1 MAKRSKQSRDSIWRR
16 WARRLSGEPAPAER
30 EPRRAAGRS
39 GAPRKPTTEKSARK
53 TATVP
58 DAASELAAF
67 EKELRTIAAAQA
79 SVQAG
84 RLQLLNIGHVAAHF
98 GAKWP
103 KVVDRVHGI
112 IERAL
117 RNRLGARDIFR
128 RHRELFYVVV
138 FADIGGAEARA
149 RMALVS
155 DEINAMLFGDE
166 DDLAPLELRSAVFD
180 VDGKLMLE
188 AYSATDAIGAYADEQ
203 AAETGMPDTA
213 PGERE
218 VSAPDDDSAAPPP
231 VAALAENADEDAKLR
246 EVKRAHEMIQA
257 RLQHIQTDSTDDQN
271 REVEYRMLHDLEDEL
286 LRLHD
291 RLAQRVPL
299 VEREAPKMLK
309 TGAGAAVDEESTY
322 PRPATLLLM
331 EAENAFMANDH
342 DRRHFISDEH
352 DLSLRFSYRPVW
364 YVDARVIGTYF
375 VTAHF
380 QEDGVDKT
388 AERAF
393 RKKLSDDVNALID
406 RCLLRRA
413 LLDIAATD
421 RSATSIVAVP
431 VHYATLRHVSHR
443 RTFQYLLHSIPNW
456 CREHLAWEIL
466 DAPLDALRTQI
477 DEATSVLRPFG
488 RTVMWRTPLR
498 GAKLPNLATTS
509 VNSASIHLNDSSHVE
524 AQIFEEMNV
533 WCAAAEEARLKT
545 YVRGADTRSLAVAA
559 VSAGFDRIA
568 GDAVGERIDTFKG
581 VMSFS
586 TEQMYMSMVSEA
598 FDRQ

>member
-1 MAKRSKQSRDSIWRR
+1 MPKETDKDQDSIWRR
-16 WARRLSGEPAPAER
+16 WARRLGGGTAPAVQES
-30 EPRRAAGRS
+30 RRRTGQAAAS
-39 GAPRKPTTEKSARK
+39 VSPAIANPAKK
-53 TATVP
+53 TATAYDP
-58 DAASELAAF
+58 AAELAAF
-67 EKELRTIAAAQA
+67 EKELRKIAAAQA
-79 SVQAG
+79 SVRAG
-84 RLQLLNIGHVAAHF
+84 RLQMLNVGHVAAHF
-98 GAKWP
+98 GPKWS

-117 RNRLGARDIFR
+117 RNRLGPRDIFR

-138 FADIGGAEARA
+138 FADIGGSEARA

-155 DEINAMLFGDE
+155 DEINAALFGDE
-166 DDLAPLELRSAVFD
+166 EDLAPLELRSAVFD
-180 VDGKLMLE
+180 VDGKLVLE
-188 AYSATDAIGAYADEQ
+188 AYSAADAIGEYADEQ
-203 AAETGMPDTA
+203 AAETEAPDPT
-213 PGERE
+213 PDERE
-218 VSAPDDDSAAPPP
+218 DLSLDGGNAANPPVSA
-231 VAALAENADEDAKLR
+231 LAGNAHDDAKLR
-246 EVKRAHEMIQA
+246 EVKRAHEMIRA
-257 RLQHIQTDSTDDQN
+257 RLQHLQTTPSGDQN
-271 REVEYRMLHDLEDEL
+271 QEVEYRMLHDLEDEL
-286 LRLHD
+286 LRLHS

-299 VEREAPKMLK
+299 VEREMPKTLK
-309 TGAGAAVDEESTY
+309 TDAGTKVDEESIY

-331 EAENAFMANDH
+331 EAENAFMANDY
-342 DRRHFISDEH
+342 DRRDFVSDEH
-352 DLSLRFSYRPVW
+352 DLCLTFSYRPVW

-380 QEDGVDKT
+380 KEAGVEKT

-393 RKKLSDDVNALID
+393 RRKLNDDVNALID

-443 RTFQYLLHSIPNW
+443 RTLQYLLHSIPNW

-466 DAPLDALRTQI
+466 DAPPDALRTHI
-477 DEATSVLRPFG
+477 EEAASVLRPFG
-488 RTVMWRTPLR
+488 RSAIWRTSLSVPN
-498 GAKLPNLATTS
+498 LPNLGMTT
-509 VNSASIHLNDSSHVE
+509 VKSASVHLNDSMHTE
-524 AQIFEEMNV
+524 TQIFEEMNL
-533 WCAAAEEARLKT
+533 WCAVAEETGLKS

-568 GDAVGERIDTFKG
+568 GDAVGERIETFKG

-586 TEQMYMSMVSEA
+586 SEQMYMSMVSEA